1 MTRSLSRRGLSLIA
15 MVTVFCALL
24 AVLVMAY
31 QTLWR
36 GTSRNLFSIQEDRE
50 LINLARSSLAEAL
63 YLLQDDLDSS
73 KQKWFD
79 WCTTPYPAPEEQFT
93 PALTQNN
100 ATAMSTNPEFLAYTS
115 ENVKVR
121 RIQGVSAD
129 GAGTAQGIIEM
140 EVSVKVIRQSPRHE
154 ASLTLM
160 ERRYFWLAD
169 AHGPFEFGGR
179 RVEVSPTPVATAFK
193 EVRP

>member
-1 MTRSLSRRGLSLIA
+1 MTRARHGLSLVA

-24 AVLVMAY
+24 AILVMAY
-31 QTLWR
+31 QNLWR

-50 LINLARSSLAEAL
+50 LINLARSALAEAQ

-79 WCTTPYPAPEEQFT
+79 WFTTPYAAPEEQFS

-100 ATAMSTNPEFLAYTS
+100 ANAMTSNPEFLAYTA
-115 ENVKVR
+115 ENVKLR
-121 RIQGVSAD
+121 RIVGVSPD
-129 GAGTAQGIIEM
+129 GAGNAQGIIEL
-140 EVSVKVIRQSPRHE
+140 EVTVKVVRQAPLHQ
-154 ASLTLM
+154 AALTLM